1 MTVLDSIEER
11 VEGPTLVGAH
21 ATYRPP
27 SHDEIKHSVR
37 LEYIRKSKN
46 PHGYTP
52 FSPLSNV
59 LDEGYPALEVEHNPC
74 QTRIGLRLGWLAP
87 VAATVAATVV
97 VVMISAMMVVIVTS
111 FAHGPVAHVAATV
124 VDGEVGGH
132 PIPSNG

>member
-1 MTVLDSIEER
+1 M
-11 VEGPTLVGAH
+11 VGAH
-21 ATYRPP
+21 ATYLPTA
-27 SHDEIKHSVR
+27 SHDEIKHSRIASRVE
-37 LEYIRKSKN
+37 EYIRKSKN

-74 QTRIGLRLGWLAP
+74 QTRIGLRLGWVAP